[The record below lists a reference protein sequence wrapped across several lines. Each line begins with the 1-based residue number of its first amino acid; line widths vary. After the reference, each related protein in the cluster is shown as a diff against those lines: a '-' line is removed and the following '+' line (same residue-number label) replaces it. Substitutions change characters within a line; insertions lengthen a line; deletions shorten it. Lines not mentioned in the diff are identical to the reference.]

1 MSFRLFGRKIS
12 QPQKCMLIALIAK
25 SAEEGWKMVLETIVD
40 VRTEINES
48 VKNLILFAEDMG
60 AIYHRCLI
68 GPHNGRNLMIL
79 RTVIN
84 KTYSP
89 FK

>member
-1 MSFRLFGRKIS
+1 
-12 QPQKCMLIALIAK
+12 MLIALIAK

-48 VKNLILFAEDMG
+48 IKNLILFAEDMG

-68 GPHNGRNLMIL
+68 GPHNGKNLMTL
-79 RTVIN
+79 KGKIN
-84 KTYSP
+84 EIKSTIQRQ
-89 FK
+89 